1 MSGEDAFFL
10 HDTLGFPIDLTREM
24 AAERGREVD
33 IEGFEVD
40 ALQGARETIQRQA
53 PVLAVCVYHRQ
64 DHLWRIPLLLS
75 SLRDDS
81 AFFLRPHN
89 EEGWDL
95 LCYAVPRARLTGVS
109 R

>member
-1 MSGEDAFFL
+1 
-10 HDTLGFPIDLTREM
+10 M
-24 AAERGREVD
+24 ATAERGTIAVSAETLDSLVDGGRPTFIKLD

-40 ALQGARETIQRQA
+40 ALQGARKTIQREA

-75 SLRDDS
+75 SLRGDY

-95 LCYAVPRARLTGVS
+95 LCYAVPRARLRGIS